1 MADLRA
7 RLMAAA
13 SILQPG
19 VSAETRVMQSRLQR
33 LAFESELE
41 AKPVTAPQIADLAQ
55 LVEKIDWATGDREL
69 VVEALNAKATG
80 ESKRKNRRPMQDYMA
95 FLNYLRNR
103 VWQLL
108 EDKAITAQSKMD
120 SIAMALVD
128 MNCVN
133 PDEHTLEA
141 CDFIVPLRRVWR

>member
-13 SILQPG
+13 SVLLPG

-55 LVEKIDWATGDREL
+55 LVEKLIGQLAIANWW
-69 VVEALNAKATG
+69 
-80 ESKRKNRRPMQDYMA
+80 SK
-95 FLNYLRNR
+95 
-103 VWQLL
+103 
-108 EDKAITAQSKMD
+108 
-120 SIAMALVD
+120 
-128 MNCVN
+128 
-133 PDEHTLEA
+133 H
-141 CDFIVPLRRVWR
+141 

>member
-1 MADLRA
+1 ML
-7 RLMAAA
+7 
-13 SILQPG
+13 PG

-33 LAFESELE
+33 LAFVSELE

-95 FLNYLRNR
+95 FLNYMGNR
-103 VWQLL
+103 VWRML
-108 EDKAITAQSKMD
+108 EESDYGT
-120 SIAMALVD
+120 
-128 MNCVN
+128 
-133 PDEHTLEA
+133 E
-141 CDFIVPLRRVWR
+141 

>member
-1 MADLRA
+1 
-7 RLMAAA
+7 MAAA

-41 AKPVTAPQIADLAQ
+41 DKPVTPSQIADLAQ
-55 LVEKIDWATGDREL
+55 LVEKIDWAAGDREL

-80 ESKRKNRRPMQDYMA
+80 ESKRKVRRPMQDYMA
-95 FLNYLRNR
+95 FLSYLRNR

-108 EDKAITAQSKMD
+108 EDKSD
-120 SIAMALVD
+120 YGR
-128 MNCVN
+128 
-133 PDEHTLEA
+133 E
-141 CDFIVPLRRVWR
+141 

>member
-1 MADLRA
+1 
-7 RLMAAA
+7 MAAA

-19 VSAETRVMQSRLQR
+19 GSAERRAIQSRLQR

-55 LVEKIDWATGDREL
+55 LVENIDWAPGDREL
-69 VVEALNAKATG
+69 VVDALNAKEIDEG
-80 ESKRKNRRPMQDYMA
+80 KKKVFRRPMQDYMS
-95 FLNYLRNR
+95 FMTYLCNR

-108 EDKAITAQSKMD
+108 DDKKISAPSKMD

-133 PDEHTLEA
+133 PDEHTLKLA
-141 CDFIVPLRRVWR
+141 TSLCLCAMFGVDRA

>member
-1 MADLRA
+1 ML
-7 RLMAAA
+7 
-13 SILQPG
+13 PG

-55 LVEKIDWATGDREL
+55 LVEKIDWAPGDREL

-95 FLNYLRNR
+95 FLNYMGNR
-103 VWQLL
+103 VWRML
-108 EDKAITAQSKMD
+108 EEKAITAQSKMD

-133 PDEHTLEA
+133 PDEHTLKL
-141 CDFIVPLRRVWR
+141 DLVVPLCRVWR